1 MVKKV
6 KTTDKK
12 LEIYSECYWCADNVG
27 KIAFWGN
34 AGLFALKIMC
44 GIEGNSKAL
53 LADAV
58 HSGVDVLTAT
68 VVMICLRISG
78 SPPDQEHPYGYGN
91 TEYIASLVIG
101 ISLFG
106 VTAFILYECVTDI
119 IQGVTHQ
126 PNTIALMG
134 LLVSI
139 VANELMFRQSLCAGQ
154 RFKSPAMIAN
164 AWENRADVLSSLGA
178 LFGVVCAML
187 GFLFMDSVGAI
198 LVAILIGKSAYN
210 MLRDSWHG
218 VIDRS
223 EGSLE
228 QIVHKEVSKH
238 TDVHNVASLQTRA
251 MGPYVAIDL
260 KLAVSPDLTLQK
272 GHEISVRVKEA
283 LLNIIDHKVG
293 IINVYPTGFYEK
305 KL

>member
-1 MVKKV
+1 MVKNLKP
-6 KTTDKK
+6 TDKD
-12 LEIYSECYWCADNVG
+12 LEIHPECYWCADNVG

-34 AGLFALKIMC
+34 VGLFVLKIMC
-44 GIEGNSKAL
+44 GIAGNSKAL

-68 VVMICLRISG
+68 VVMICLHISS
-78 SPPDQEHPYGYGN
+78 SPPDQEHPYGHGN

-106 VTAFILYECVTDI
+106 VTAFILYECMTDI

-126 PNTIALMG
+126 PTTIALIG
-134 LLVSI
+134 LLVS
-139 VANELMFRQSLCAGQ
+139 VVGNELMFRQSLCCGQ
-154 RFKSPAMIAN
+154 RYKSPAMIAN

-178 LFGVVCAML
+178 LFGVVFAML
-187 GFLFMDSVGAI
+187 GFLFMDAVGAI
-198 LVAILIGKSAYN
+198 LVAIFIGKSAYN

-218 VIDRS
+218 VLDRS
-223 EGSLE
+223 EESLG
-228 QIVHKEVSKH
+228 QIVRKEVSKH
-238 TDVHNVASLQTRA
+238 TDVQNVDSLQTRT
-251 MGPYVAIDL
+251 MGPNVAIDL

-272 GHEISVRVKEA
+272 GYEISVRVKEA
-283 LLNIIDHKVG
+283 LLNIIDHNVG

-305 KL
+305 K